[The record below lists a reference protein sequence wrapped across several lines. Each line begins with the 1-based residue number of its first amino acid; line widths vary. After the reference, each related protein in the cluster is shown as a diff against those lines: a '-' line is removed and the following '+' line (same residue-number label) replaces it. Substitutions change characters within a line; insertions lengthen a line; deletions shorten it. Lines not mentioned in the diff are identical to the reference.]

1 MKCSYSPLSPI
12 RFSSLLLLGFL
23 LLFGQAAAARTQY
36 VSDELVITF
45 REGKGTKY
53 RIIQTLK
60 TGTPVEILEEDEE
73 YSKVQL
79 QSGEIGYVLK
89 QYLSDQIPKAR
100 VIANLEKDLARLKN
114 QLNSVD
120 SGRAE
125 IQAQLAAGQG
135 ELQQVRQ
142 QYNETTRTLE
152 KVQSRY
158 DDLRQKS
165 EHVVELSKERERL
178 TSENGQLSTE
188 LSRLQKEYRTL
199 LREDIVQWFLAGGG
213 VFFVGWIAGKSSR
226 KKRRDFS

>member
-1 MKCSYSPLSPI
+1 M
-12 RFSSLLLLGFL
+12 GFL